1 MKGAIINKGFKYYT
15 FLDEIFPAFE
25 NGQLRYN
32 WLISDIECNYYPDD
46 RLMTDKKYIWLS
58 GKELTDIVTHNKI
71 QFIWGVLSAFKQ
83 SVTLE
88 QVLSYELPFVEGNSG
103 FWRNPIS
110 IQHPLAEIELVPWDS
125 DLVLLISKCD
135 ALVDKFMTFFPQSE
149 DLATA
154 NAKIT

>member
-25 NGQLRYN
+25 NDQLRYN
-32 WLISDIECNYYPDD
+32 WLITDMECNYYPDE
-46 RLMTDKKYIWLS
+46 LITDKRYIWLS

-83 SVTLE
+83 SITLE
-88 QVLSYELPFVEGNSG
+88 QVLRYELPFADGNIG

-125 DLVLLISKCD
+125 GLVLFISKND
-135 ALVDKFMTFFPQSE
+135 ALVDKFMTFFPQSK

-154 NAKIT
+154 NAKNT